1 MTEPWQGSID
11 PAGVIFAL
19 TFINPV
25 VPLMLELSAL
35 RRMKSAVFGIMMSME
50 PAIALLV
57 GVLVLSQSPSLLQ
70 VLGIGLVIAATVAA
84 QLRSRRAGRRRDG
97 RRPMSRRAGGSRA
110 QIHPRVAA
118 FRSNRDARGALPRAP
133 AWLGI
138 ATGGLGMTPGRGS
151 PGA

>member
-57 GVLVLSQSPSLLQ
+57 GVLVLSQSPSLVQ

-84 QLRSRRAGRRRDG
+84 QLRSRRAGPAP
-97 RRPMSRRAGGSRA
+97 RRPEA
-110 QIHPRVAA
+110 HVP
-118 FRSNRDARGALPRAP
+118 
-133 AWLGI
+133 
-138 ATGGLGMTPGRGS
+138 PGRGQQGTDTS
-151 PGA
+151 PRGSVPIES